1 MKLEQDQ
8 VPASSEDDLVERLR
22 QAEDAVRA
30 RDDFLA
36 IAAHELRSPMNAL
49 GLQLA
54 TMERLAERSGD
65 SPMLAHVRRARR
77 NVERYVRRATVLL
90 DVTRLN
96 SMDVQLH
103 AEPVDVRALV
113 SGVQEAHEDLARF
126 HGAVLECEVDGEIV
140 GHWDTHMVEEIL
152 SNLVTNAIKYAGG
165 RVRVRASVA
174 APGMVCFTV
183 SDEGPGIPEDLRAR
197 IFARFERLVSTAR
210 NRSGFGL
217 GLWIVGRMVMAH
229 RGSIQVQSGPG
240 GGAVFTVN
248 LPASVPGDESA
259 EVQS

>member
-1 MKLEQDQ
+1 MNLEQDQ
-8 VPASSEDDLVERLR
+8 VPASCQDDLADRLR

-54 TMERLAERSGD
+54 TMERLAERTGD
-65 SPMLAHVRRARR
+65 TPMLTHVRRARR

-90 DVTRLN
+90 DITRLN

-103 AEPVDVRALV
+103 AEPVEVRALV
-113 SGVQEAHEDLARF
+113 ASVQEAHEDIAQF
-126 HGAVLECEVDGEIV
+126 HGASLECEVEGDIV
-140 GHWDTHMVEEIL
+140 GHWDAHMVEEIL

-165 RVRVRASVA
+165 RVLLRAGVS
-174 APGMVCFTV
+174 APGVVSFTV

-197 IFARFERLVSTAR
+197 IFSRFERLVCTSR
-210 NRSGFGL
+210 SRSGFGL

-229 RGSIQVQSGPG
+229 QGSIQVQSGAG
-240 GGAVFTVN
+240 GGSVFTVN
-248 LPASVPGDESA
+248 LPTRVPGGEN
-259 EVQS
+259 EGMQS

>member
-8 VPASSEDDLVERLR
+8 VRTACEDDLADRLR

-54 TMERLAERSGD
+54 SMERLAEKSGD
-65 SPMLAHVRRARR
+65 SPMLAHIRRARR
-77 NVERYVRRATVLL
+77 NVERYVRRATLLL

-96 SMDVQLH
+96 SADVQLH

-113 SGVQEAHEDLARF
+113 ASVQESHEDIAQF
-126 HGAVLECEVDGEIV
+126 HGASLDFEVEGDLV
-140 GHWDTHMVEEIL
+140 GHWDAHMVEEIL

-165 RVRVRASVA
+165 RVHLRASA
-174 APGMVCFTV
+174 AVQGVVCFTV

-197 IFARFERLVSTAR
+197 IFARFERLVSPSR
-210 NRSGFGL
+210 SRSGFGL

-229 RGSIQVQSGPG
+229 QGSIQVQSGAG
-240 GGAVFTVN
+240 GGSVFTVN
-248 LPASVPGDESA
+248 LPVSGPGGGNRG
-259 EVQS
+259 VQS